1 MMTTFP
7 SRPFL
12 FFSVTRTSFEPFVL
26 TLELVHDMYRIRIPQ
41 IDEVDTKVS
50 KMDTKVDALEKKMN
64 QMVDGVSTTKAFAN
78 ADHWRFW
85 QILPLLFNGSTGHC
99 AWAPVTYTHSTDNKE
114 RDVVV
119 VSLPMVEHM
128 CFQYYSDVARCKEE
142 LGTILKSGI
151 SRVVL
156 DEGKMYMEDFITIM
170 SKTPF
175 RPYAHGLDKARV
187 TGNNVHRYYIV
198 DSGKWKKLMGE
209 IHENFPDRPLK
220 LPLGFESTKMDLTT
234 MSHRYAVVAHSPGNN
249 STAQIPCL
257 GNKVLDLEERK
268 ACPAMGIPWWK
279 ESYKS
284 GADKYFGMKIGEK
297 EGVCHVVNGST
308 TTSEDDVGAVVIRS
322 FDEILQALEKNDMLT
337 YEYPDDESDSDSEA
351 ESDDKSPGKKRGKGK
366 AQERKQ
372 RAKKPRLRSSTN

>member
-1 MMTTFP
+1 MWLILCKPWTHTN
-7 SRPFL
+7 S
-12 FFSVTRTSFEPFVL
+12 S
-26 TLELVHDMYRIRIPQ
+26 HRILQ
-41 IDEVDTKVS
+41 IEEVDTKVS

-64 QMVDGVSTTKAFAN
+64 KMVDGVSTTKVFSN

-99 AWAPVTYTHSTDNKE
+99 AWVPVTYTHSTDNNE

-151 SRVVL
+151 PRVVL
-156 DEGKMYMEDFITIM
+156 DEGKMYMKDFMSIM

-175 RPYAHGLDKARV
+175 RPYAHGLDKVRV

-220 LPLGFESTKMDLTT
+220 LPLGFEGTKMDLTT
-234 MSHRYAVVAHSPGNN
+234 MSHRYAVVAHSPGNS
-249 STAQIPCL
+249 STAKIPCL
-257 GNKVLDLEERK
+257 GNKILDLDERK

-279 ESYKS
+279 ESYMS
-284 GADKYFGMKIGEK
+284 GADKYFGMGMGDK
-297 EGVCHVVNGST
+297 EGACHIVNGAT
-308 TTSEDDVGAVVIRS
+308 TNPEDVGAVKIRS
-322 FDEILQALEKNDMLT
+322 FDEILQALSKNNMLT
-337 YEYPDDESDSDSEA
+337 YEYPGDESDSGSESDSE
-351 ESDDKSPGKKRGKGK
+351 SDNTSTGIKRGKGK
-366 AQERKQ
+366 PQANRKQ
-372 RAKKPRLRSSTN
+372 TKKSRLRPSTN